1 MIFVLQS
8 RNTCLTSRTSR
19 TTPKPYSGNFSYST
33 PSPLFSP
40 LSWLNSSRHC
50 IRGYTIIAK
59 NSSNLSPFSLLV
71 ALTHIHH
78 KGIAFFTSPD
88 VGLSLS
94 TPLLLLLVV
103 SSLLQSFSN
112 NGRQIPPVPTRA
124 FPLHRVVTPWP
135 GYDSTLSIYY
145 SRLRTCSKKEDNLRP
160 I

>member
-94 TPLLLLLVV
+94 TPLLLLVV

-112 NGRQIPPVPTRA
+112 NGRQNSPGTNPRLPTTSRSDTVA
-124 FPLHRVVTPWP
+124 WLRFHTLHLLFPSAYV
-135 GYDSTLSIYY
+135 
-145 SRLRTCSKKEDNLRP
+145 
-160 I
+160 